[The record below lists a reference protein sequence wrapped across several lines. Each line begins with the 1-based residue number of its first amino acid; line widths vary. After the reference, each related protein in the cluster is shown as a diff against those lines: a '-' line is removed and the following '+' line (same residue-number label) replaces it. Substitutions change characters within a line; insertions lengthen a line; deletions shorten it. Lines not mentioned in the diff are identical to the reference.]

1 MTEKDYKTALR
12 MITYERIHHLRDVEH
27 RSIQR
32 IADDLGLNF
41 RTVKKYLGMS
51 REEFEAFT
59 NSIIQKPF
67 VLEPYKE
74 FIVQRL
80 SLYPDTSAAQMHDRL
95 KENYPKLPALSPK
108 TIYNYVMKLRS
119 DYIAPEYAQTR
130 ASALE
135 VIILPLVKCI
145 MDRSIF
151 VCYLRISGCWSLFV
165 AEWL

>member
-12 MITYERIHHLRDVEH
+12 MITYERIHLLRDVEN

-41 RTVKKYLGMS
+41 RTVKKYLEMS

-80 SLYPDTSAAQMHDRL
+80 SQYTDASAARCM
-95 KENYPKLPALSPK
+95 
-108 TIYNYVMKLRS
+108 T
-119 DYIAPEYAQTR
+119 
-130 ASALE
+130 
-135 VIILPLVKCI
+135 
-145 MDRSIF
+145 
-151 VCYLRISGCWSLFV
+151 G
-165 AEWL
+165 